1 MILHGKEIPSAMR
14 RLGEIK
20 KKEARKEYI
29 IDSIIIISVISLA
42 LIWSGLGQQNNIT
55 LWIWHNSTKDY

>member
-1 MILHGKEIPSAMR
+1 MIYINGKQINSVNKW
-14 RLGEIK
+14 LGEIK

-42 LIWSGLGQQNNIT
+42 LIWSGLGQQI
-55 LWIWHNSTKDY
+55 I